1 MTTFVSHSWLM
12 KALIFTALGIMLA
25 VLYKPVLYYYHASQI
40 DDISVAELNTLLV
53 QKVPVLLLDVRTDAE
68 YQVEHI
74 PDALSMPVATIEQ
87 HIDTIKKLSMNK
99 RLITYCATGPRSYEA
114 LTILKNYQING
125 VNLKGGFEA
134 WWQQTKRH

>member
-12 KALIFTALGIMLA
+12 KALICAALAIILA
-25 VLYKPVLYYYHASQI
+25 ALYKPVLYYYHASQI
-40 DDISVAELNTLLV
+40 EDISVTELNTLLAE
-53 QKVPVLLLDVRTDAE
+53 KAPVVLLDVRTEAE

-74 PDALSMPVATIEQ
+74 PDAVSMPVTTIEQ
-87 HIDTIKKLSMNK
+87 HIDTVKKLTMNK

-134 WWQQTKRH
+134 WWQHTKQR